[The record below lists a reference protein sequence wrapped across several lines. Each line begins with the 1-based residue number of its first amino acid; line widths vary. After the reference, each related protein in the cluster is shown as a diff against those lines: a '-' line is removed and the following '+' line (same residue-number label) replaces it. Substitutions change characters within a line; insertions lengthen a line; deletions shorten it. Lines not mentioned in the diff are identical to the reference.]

1 MKISRNSIAIVA
13 ALSQS
18 SANAFTVSSN
28 TRLMT
33 VGESS
38 LKSYEHSSTT
48 LFNAAEPSEEEMV
61 SIMEKTKLT
70 DEEVEKVGNLVTDD
84 EWMGLGMELSEIVR
98 CAVLEDVKRNT
109 ADFIGKED
117 YKVGDVSKEIDN
129 RVKVSRIGIRATI
142 VLSAYVM
149 SSHLTVVRDYYHRV
163 RLPR

>member
-33 VGESS
+33 VGASS

-84 EWMGLGMELSEIVR
+84 E
-98 CAVLEDVKRNT
+98 
-109 ADFIGKED
+109 
-117 YKVGDVSKEIDN
+117 
-129 RVKVSRIGIRATI
+129 
-142 VLSAYVM
+142 
-149 SSHLTVVRDYYHRV
+149 
-163 RLPR
+163 

>member
-33 VGESS
+33 VGASS
-38 LKSYEHSSTT
+38 PKSYEHVSTT
-48 LFNAAEPSEEEMV
+48 LFDAAGPSEEEME
-61 SIMEKTKLT
+61 SIMGKTKLT

-98 CAVLEDVKRNT
+98 CAVLEEVKRNT

-117 YKVGDVSKEIDN
+117 YKVGDVTKEIDS
-129 RVKVSRIGIRATI
+129 RVKVSKIGICAAVVI
-142 VLSAYVM
+142 SAYVM
-149 SSHLTVVRDYYHRV
+149 SSPLTFVRDSV
-163 RLPR
+163 PVG